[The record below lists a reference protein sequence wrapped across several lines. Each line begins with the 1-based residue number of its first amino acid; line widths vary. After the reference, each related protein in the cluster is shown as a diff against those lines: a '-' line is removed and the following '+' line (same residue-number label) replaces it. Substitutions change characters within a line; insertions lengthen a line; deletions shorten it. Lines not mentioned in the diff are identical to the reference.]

1 MWHKLVGFD
10 FIFGFLGTLLL
21 LGLAKGLVK
30 QLVQREEDYYGKGGD
45 GHD

>member
-30 QLVQREEDYYGKGGD
+30 QLVQREEDY
-45 GHD
+45 